1 MSLMNLDKTT
11 MFEKAIIWKVLKS
24 ILKKIDNYSGG
35 KKRRKTTKRKVKK
48 LKKKKNQAGKTKKTR
63 TSIISRHAISL
74 KHPTRD
80 NTGSTNFIKT
90 KKYK

>member
-1 MSLMNLDKTT
+1 
-11 MFEKAIIWKVLKS
+11 MFKNLKS
-24 ILKKIDNYSGG
+24 NTVLDAIPKLVFKKYSGG
-35 KKRRKTTKRKVKK
+35 KKRRKRTKRKVKK

-74 KHPTRD
+74 RHLTRD
-80 NTGSTNFIKT
+80 NTGSTHFIKT

>member
-35 KKRRKTTKRKVKK
+35 KK
-48 LKKKKNQAGKTKKTR
+48 KKKN
-63 TSIISRHAISL
+63 
-74 KHPTRD
+74 
-80 NTGSTNFIKT
+80 N
-90 KKYK
+90 